1 MPERIQR
8 IIARAGITSRRK
20 AEILM
25 TEGRVTV
32 NGLVVTELGSKA
44 DASSDTVCVDGN
56 PVRPD
61 AERRYFAL
69 HKPKGCVTTTSDP
82 QGRPTVM
89 DLFDRGSRKGLFPVG
104 RLDYNTEGLLLI
116 TDDGDFTQRI
126 TAAKHEVPKVYHVK
140 VSGCPT
146 PEAVQRLRDGIRLD
160 GWLARP
166 QSVRLL
172 RLARNPWYEVTLV
185 GGRNRQIHRMFQRIG
200 HLVEKIRRV
209 SIGRLTLRGL
219 EPRQVRALTG
229 REVKDLLAGGG
240 RPAHPVELPKP
251 RRRKR
256 RSGSEGGTRRRSRGT
271 RGSANPSRGRY
282 NRTAERPGQPRRADG
297 RGNRQT
303 ARSSRSEGPNRNRRY
318 RSGGPGRSERGG
330 SGLPRGG
337 RGRPARPR
345 SAGGRRRPAVSGDS
359 RPDARPQRGGRP
371 TPSGAR
377 RPARPPRP
385 RTRRRASG
393 GRRPSP
399 GGSRP
404 RAVSRQR
411 RSGRSPGRRS

>member
-20 AEILM
+20 AETLM

-44 DASSDTVCVDGN
+44 DAASDTVCVDGR

-126 TAAKHEVPKVYHVK
+126 TAAKHKVPKVYHVK
-140 VSGCPT
+140 VSGCPS
-146 PEAVQRLRDGIRLD
+146 PESVQQLRDGIRLD
-160 GWLARP
+160 GRLARP
-166 QSVRLL
+166 ESVRLL
-172 RLARNPWYEVTLV
+172 RLARNAWYEVTLV

-229 REVKDLLAGGG
+229 REVNDLLAGGG
-240 RPAHPVELPKP
+240 PAHPVELPKP

-256 RSGSEGGTRRRSRGT
+256 RTASEGGTRRRSRGP
-271 RGSANPSRGRY
+271 RGPRKSSRGGDGRGA
-282 NRTAERPGQPRRADG
+282 RRPAQKRRADG
-297 RGNRQT
+297 LGRRRT
-303 ARSSRSEGPNRNRRY
+303 ARSSRSAGPQRDRRR
-318 RSGGPGRSERGG
+318 RSHGPGTSERGG
-330 SGLPRGG
+330 SGPPRRG
-337 RGRPARPR
+337 RERPARQR
-345 SAGGRRRPAVSGDS
+345 SAGARRRPAASGSS
-359 RPDARPQRGGRP
+359 RPGTRSQRGGRP
-371 TPSGAR
+371 QHSGAR
-377 RPARPPRP
+377 RPARPPQP

-399 GGSRP
+399 GGSKQ
-404 RAVSRQR
+404 RAASRRR
-411 RSGRSPGRRS
+411 RSGRSPERRS